1 MIFKYFSWKLGID
14 IIILDI
20 YYNDI
25 KLEWLTDP
33 LSEFYHYVGL
43 LKNIIYIYRERER
56 KREMNSSYTFFK
68 PLISI
73 RSDETLLCHSSD
85 V

>member
-43 LKNIIYIYRERER
+43 LKNIIYIERER
-56 KREMNSSYTFFK
+56 DGFK
-68 PLISI
+68 LHIF
-73 RSDETLLCHSSD
+73 
-85 V
+85 